1 MLLLFRAIS
10 KNSMLEIVFF
20 QIIEHLHPLLLHFF
34 VVVKDANALIFEE
47 NRDAEYFE
55 VSLPSEFQV

>member
-20 QIIEHLHPLLLHFF
+20 KIIEHLHALLLQLF
-34 VVVKDANALIFEE
+34 VIVKDANALIFEE

>member
-20 QIIEHLHPLLLHFF
+20 QIIEHLQPLLLQLF
-34 VVVKDANALIFEE
+34 VIVKDANALIFEE